1 MVASAKKKA
10 YDKKYNA
17 RPEQLAN
24 RAARGRD
31 RYALGIPVGDP
42 RDVDHKDGNP
52 RNNSKSNLRL
62 VSKKKNRGE
71 LRIKQKKRKT

>member
-1 MVASAKKKA
+1 MIASPAKKA

-24 RAARGRD
+24 RRD
-31 RYALGIPVGDP
+31 RGKARYDLGIPVGDP
-42 RDVDHKDGNP
+42 RDVDHIDGNP
-52 RNNSKSNLRL
+52 RNNKRSNLRL

-71 LRIKQKKRKT
+71 LRIKQKKRRT